1 MSRVLCE
8 TWGLSLAAVD
18 PPIPTG
24 LLSPQNRLKLTPI
37 PLSAT
42 LFVEILPTFCH
53 FLLTCSQILVIT
65 IRSIRTGLGVCQF
78 GRSLTSR
85 GRIPRERSTPLQ
97 AQGAAGRHYQGGQ
110 APLLLPEARRE
121 KAC

>member
-8 TWGLSLAAVD
+8 TWGLSQAAVD
-18 PPIPTG
+18 PPIRPAF
-24 LLSPQNRLKLTPI
+24 SPQTVSKCFNSPRRP
-37 PLSAT
+37 P
-42 LFVEILPTFCH
+42 FVEILPTFYL

-78 GRSLTSR
+78 GRSSTSR
-85 GRIPRERSTPLQ
+85 GGIPRERSTPLQ

>member
-8 TWGLSLAAVD
+8 TWGLSLAAVA
-18 PPIPTG
+18 PIHPTG
-24 LLSPQNRLKLTPI
+24 LSPPKPSQNDSNSLSDPT
-37 PLSAT
+37 
-42 LFVEILPTFCH
+42 FVEILPTFYR

-78 GRSLTSR
+78 GRSSTSR
-85 GRIPRERSTPLQ
+85 GRIPRERSTPFQ

-110 APLLLPEARRE
+110 APLLLPETRRE